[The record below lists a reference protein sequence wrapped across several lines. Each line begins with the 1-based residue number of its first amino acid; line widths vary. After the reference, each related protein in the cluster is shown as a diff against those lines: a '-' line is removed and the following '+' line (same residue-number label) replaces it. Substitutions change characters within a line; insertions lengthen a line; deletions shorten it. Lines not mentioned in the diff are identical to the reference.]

1 MYQGEVKFI
10 PPCLNFFEVIILMGH
25 VELQN
30 YSSLGKKLGQTQ
42 FHPTPPFPRITVKSS
57 AATCRSHDEYR
68 CSRIIMKVNY
78 LTDFLL
84 N

>member
-30 YSSLGKKLGQTQ
+30 YSSRGKNWDRPNST
-42 FHPTPPFPRITVKSS
+42 PPPFPRITVRVLQLHVGHMMNVDVVTS
-57 AATCRSHDEYR
+57 
-68 CSRIIMKVNY
+68 
-78 LTDFLL
+78 
-84 N
+84 